1 MNLTSSSGLMFVKHV
16 MVLEDFFVMDPGLLK
31 CPYILGLFNFRVV
44 IFFDKLFDFRVVIE
58 NNIMRPSLEYTPW
71 SQCSG
76 ILFVSPFKEKLLEHV
91 NG

>member
-1 MNLTSSSGLMFVKHV
+1 LNLTSSSGLMFVKHV

-31 CPYILGLFNFRVV
+31 CPYILGLF
-44 IFFDKLFDFRVVIE
+44 DFRVVIE
-58 NNIMRPSLEYTPW
+58 NSIMRPSLEYTPW